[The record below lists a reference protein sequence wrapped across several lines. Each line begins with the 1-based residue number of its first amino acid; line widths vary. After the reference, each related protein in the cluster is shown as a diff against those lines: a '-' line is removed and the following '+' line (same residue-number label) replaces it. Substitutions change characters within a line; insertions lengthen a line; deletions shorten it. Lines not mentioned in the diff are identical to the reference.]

1 METIQT
7 ITLLDRGK
15 QYLGNSPDHL
25 AKRIALA
32 QVLVDARLVKS
43 LDAGL
48 LAFRIWAEP
57 TASSHSIETI
67 LTLANTKATR

>member
-7 ITLLDRGK
+7 ITLLNRGK

-32 QVLVDARLVKS
+32 QVLVDSRLVKN

-48 LAFRIWAEP
+48 LAFKIWAEP
-57 TASSHSIETI
+57 TASAHPVETI
-67 LTLANTKATR
+67 LSIANTKAMR